1 MSAAVV
7 ALLVGVVV
15 VCWLLVVYSYI
26 LYPLVLMGVA
36 AAVQLRTDLKY
47 VLGKIDRRRRDAPV
61 GEWPSVAVV
70 IAAFNEETHLQAR
83 IDNLLALDY
92 PADRLRCYIGSDGSS
107 DRTNEILRRVQ
118 DPRVCAV
125 VFEQNRGKASVLND
139 LVTRASEEIV
149 AFSDANTFYHPDA
162 LKRLVPH
169 FAESSVGVVS
179 GELRLIQAG
188 GDNQDS
194 LYWRIEQML
203 KFFESRIGGLLGANG
218 AIYALRRQLW
228 RPMPVDT
235 ICDDFHAAM
244 QVSANGH
251 RLVYEPNAWAEEE
264 TPADIGDEYG
274 RRVRIGIGNFQ
285 QLLRYPQYL
294 SRTSW
299 GTRFAYLSHKVLRW
313 VAPHLLILAML
324 CSAALAVGSAMWQA
338 LLAVQVLGLAG
349 SAWLYQ
355 RSTQGAPLGK
365 LAKILAFLFALN
377 WAFLVASWRYAKGDY
392 RGSWRRTAR

>member
-1 MSAAVV
+1 MV
-7 ALLVGVVV
+7 ALLAGVVV

-26 LYPLVLMGVA
+26 LYPLVLMCVA
-36 AAVQLRTDLKY
+36 ALVQLRIDLKY
-47 VLGKIDRRRRDAPV
+47 VLSKMDRRRRDADV
-61 GEWPSVAVV
+61 QDWPSVAVV

-92 PADRLRCYIGSDGSS
+92 PSDRLRCYIGSDGSS
-107 DRTNEILRRVQ
+107 DRTNAILGQVS
-118 DPRVCAV
+118 DPRVRAV

-139 LVTRASEEIV
+139 LVAMASEEIV
-149 AFSDANTFYHPDA
+149 AFSDANTFYHRDA

-169 FAESSVGVVS
+169 FVDGNVGGVS

-218 AIYALRRQLW
+218 AIYALRRRLW

-244 QVSANGH
+244 QVASGGH

-299 GTRFAYLSHKVLRW
+299 GTRFAYVSHKVLRW

-324 CSAALAVGSAMWQA
+324 CSAALAVSSTAWLGF
-338 LLAVQVLGLAG
+338 LLVQVLGLGG

-355 RSTQGAPLGK
+355 RSSQGAPLGK
-365 LAKILAFLFALN
+365 LSKILAFLFALN